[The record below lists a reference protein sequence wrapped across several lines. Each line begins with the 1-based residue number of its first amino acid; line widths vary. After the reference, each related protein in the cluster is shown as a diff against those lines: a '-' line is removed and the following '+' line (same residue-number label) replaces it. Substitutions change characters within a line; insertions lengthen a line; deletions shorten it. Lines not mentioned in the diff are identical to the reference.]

1 MTTGTMLWSAVFF
14 VALIWFVAWL
24 ASITTRAYMIGE
36 REKEGRE
43 KEARRRLLE
52 QLEKE
57 FYDDADDVP
66 RRRTQRAEAPKKRAV
81 KFVDA
86 DEEAEAEAE
95 VAEPKGTY
103 TYDPVAHKVV
113 FTPSK

>member
-1 MTTGTMLWSAVFF
+1 MTGTAFWSVVFF
-14 VALIWFVAWL
+14 IALIWYVAWL
-24 ASITTRAYMIGE
+24 SSITTRAHMIGE
-36 REKEGRE
+36 REKE
-43 KEARRRLLE
+43 ARQKQQRKRLLE

-66 RRRTQRAEAPKKRAV
+66 RRRPQRAEAPKKRAV

-86 DEEAEAEAE
+86 DDEVEAE

-103 TYDPVAHKVV
+103 SYDPVAHKVV
-113 FTPSK
+113 FVPSE

>member
-1 MTTGTMLWSAVFF
+1 MTATVFWSGVFF
-14 VALIWFVAWL
+14 IALIWFVAWL
-24 ASITTRAYMIGE
+24 SFLTTRAYMIGE

-66 RRRTQRAEAPKKRAV
+66 RRRPQRAEAPKKRAV

-86 DEEAEAEAE
+86 DDEVEAE

-103 TYDPVAHKVV
+103 SYDPVAHKVV
-113 FTPSK
+113 FVPSE